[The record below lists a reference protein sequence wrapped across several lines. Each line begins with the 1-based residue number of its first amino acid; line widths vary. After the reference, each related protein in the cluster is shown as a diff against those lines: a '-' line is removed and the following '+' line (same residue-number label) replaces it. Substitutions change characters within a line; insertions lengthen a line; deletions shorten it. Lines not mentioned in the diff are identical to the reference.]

1 MDFLLPALL
10 CAAVSGSAGWFVPR
24 LIARVPEPVPDPDPQ
39 PAPEAES
46 GSEPAAEGNVVKKP
60 PPPKEL
66 YVDVARIRGLAP
78 GSVVAAAVI
87 GGIFGASVGWAWPL
101 VYLVPLAPMFVALG
115 VIDFRTKLL
124 PTWLLA
130 PMYPLLVLAVVLCGV
145 VTQDW
150 HDLRRAG
157 LGWLVMG
164 GYYLV
169 LWLISPRIVGYGDVR
184 LAGLLG
190 MALGYLGW
198 GELFVGMITA
208 FLVTGLVALVAVVTR
223 NVSLR
228 RMSLAFG
235 PWMLTSAVVGVAFG
249 HAIGRWYFTSRGYGT

>member
-1 MDFLLPALL
+1 MDVLLPALV
-10 CAAVSGSAGWFVPR
+10 CAVLGGVAGWFVPR
-24 LIARVPEPVPDPDPQ
+24 LIARVPEPVPEPDAEPATV
-39 PAPEAES
+39 PEGAPEPK
-46 GSEPAAEGNVVKKP
+46 EPPRV
-60 PPPKEL
+60 KEL
-66 YVDVARIRGLAP
+66 YADVARIRGLAP
-78 GSVVAAAVI
+78 GSAVAAAVVA
-87 GGIFGASVGWAWPL
+87 GIFGASVGWAWPL

-130 PMYPLLVLAVVLCGV
+130 PTYPVLVLAVVLCGV

-164 GYYLV
+164 SYYV
-169 LWLISPRIVGYGDVR
+169 FLWLVSPRIMGYGDVR

-198 GELFVGMITA
+198 GELFVGMNAA
-208 FLVTGLVALVAVVTR
+208 FLVAGVVALAAVVSR
-223 NVSLR
+223 NASFR
-228 RMSLAFG
+228 KMSLAFG
-235 PWMLTSAVVGVAFG
+235 PWMLVSAVAGVAFG
-249 HAIGRWYFTSRGYGT
+249 HAFGQWYLRSQGLSA